1 MSIHN
6 ANEPHLAEDR
16 ILQAVIDDTDLSTLQ
31 QQHLAECSRCQS
43 HRERLKNELTHL
55 GQLAERYAPEPL
67 RRINVAD
74 DNARLPLLIRRFAV
88 CAAAVAAVIIVV
100 WATFLLRSQQ
110 QGGIDNLAQNMV
122 EAERLMTEVNVLV
135 ENALPQVYLD
145 IVGETNLNMDEDFID
160 FLIPT
165 SEDTHRISVFAKK
178 GSILC

>member
-1 MSIHN
+1 VNIHSPD
-6 ANEPHLAEDR
+6 EPHLAEEN

-31 QQHLAECSRCQS
+31 QKHLAQCSRCQS
-43 HRERLKNELTHL
+43 HRQRLENELAHL
-55 GQLAERYAPEPL
+55 GQLAERYAPQPL

-88 CAAAVAAVIIVV
+88 SAAAVAAVIIVV

-160 FLIPT
+160 FLIPNY
-165 SEDTHRISVFAKK
+165 EGVPQISVLVKK
-178 GSILC
+178 GSKLC

>member
-6 ANEPHLAEDR
+6 ANEPHLADDDM
-16 ILQAVIDDTDLSTLQ
+16 LKAVIDDTDLSMLQ

-43 HRERLKNELTHL
+43 HRERLENELTHL
-55 GQLAERYAPEPL
+55 GQLAERYAPQPL
-67 RRINVAD
+67 RRISVAD
-74 DNARLPLLIRRFAV
+74 DKARSPLLTRRFTV
-88 CAAAVAAVIIVV
+88 SAAAVAAVIIVV
-100 WATFLLRSQQ
+100 WATFLIRSQQ
-110 QGGIDNLAQNMV
+110 QGGIGNLAQDMV

-165 SEDTHRISVFAKK
+165 YEDAPRISALAKK
-178 GSILC
+178 GSISC